1 MAYNDFDR
9 YIWLIELLNRV
20 GGASFKDIED
30 AWMDAK
36 DINPVEEPLHRRTFY
51 HHIDA
56 IRERFGL
63 CIYQDKKDKKYK
75 VDDSHKELLS
85 NLALNSYLNRYNGLK
100 QRVLTEDEPQASS
113 DILRKVFKAM
123 HEGKKIG
130 LHYRKYY
137 DDTVAKVRV
146 LEPYC
151 LKMFK
156 RRWYLLAKE
165 SENMKTFALDDRTES
180 VEELQ
185 ESFEFPKDFNAEA
198 YFRDAYGVTT
208 GKPQTVKIKAY
219 ERETSYLRSDP
230 IHHSQKEIE
239 TGNGYAVFSYYLY
252 AKAPEFIHTI
262 LSHGSSIEV
271 LEPASLRKALISK
284 IKEARLRYRDP
295 EKAED

>member
-56 IRERFGL
+56 IKERFGL

-75 VDDSHKELLS
+75 VDDSRKELLS
-85 NLALNSYLNRYNGLK
+85 NLTLNSYLNRYNDLRH
-100 QRVLTEDEPQASS
+100 RVLTEDEPQASPE
-113 DILRKVFKAM
+113 ILRVIFKAM
-123 HEGKKIG
+123 HEDRKIRLWYKKYG
-130 LHYRKYY
+130 YAV
-137 DDTVAKVRV
+137 TKVRV

-165 SENMKTFALDDRTES
+165 GEYLKTFALDDRAERT
-180 VEELQ
+180 EELAVP
-185 ESFEFPKDFNAEA
+185 FEFPENFKAEA
-198 YFRDAYGVTT
+198 YFHDAYGVTK
-208 GKPQTVKIKAY
+208 GEPQQVKIKAY
-219 ERETSYLRSDP
+219 GREVSYLRSAP
-230 IHHSQKEIE
+230 IHHSQRETE
-239 TGNGYAVFSYYLY
+239 TGDDYAVFSYYLNT
-252 AKAPEFIHTI
+252 KAPEFIHTL
-262 LSHGSSIEV
+262 LSHGATIEV
-271 LEPASLRKALISK
+271 LEPSSLRETLISK
-284 IKEARLRYRDP
+284 IEEMRQRY
-295 EKAED
+295 AETDI